1 MGFEPMN
8 TGFADQRVS
17 HFAIGA
23 CTPRL
28 SDISTR
34 TAVQLSQDVYRG
46 CGVVRRYGLTVL

>member
-1 MGFEPMN
+1 
-8 TGFADQRVS
+8 
-17 HFAIGA
+17 
-23 CTPRL
+23 L